1 MEIAGTGSVLCIDV
15 SIYTYGRLR
24 LRRREGRYIS
34 FSPHEINIPGRYNS
48 SLLKVSELIV
58 SSHRNGQMGQKQE
71 EAPGA
76 KSRKVHS
83 LQQRVARKGKGI
95 LLAHLA
101 DEPQARSLLCGAG
114 AA

>member
-1 MEIAGTGSVLCIDV
+1 MEITGNGSLACIDV

-24 LRRREGRYIS
+24 RREGRYFC
-34 FSPHEINIPGRYNS
+34 FSIHEINIPGRYNS

-58 SSHRNGQMGQKQE
+58 NSHRHGQMGQKQE